1 MEVPFLDL
9 KAQYN
14 SIKNEVLSE
23 LEDVMQKSCFVLGP
37 KVKAFEENF
46 AKFCQVK
53 HAVGVSSGTDALTLA
68 LAALGIGKGDEVILP
83 ANTFIATVEA
93 VSHCGAEPVL
103 VDVDPDTYTINPA
116 LIKAKITKK
125 TKAVVPVHLYGQM
138 ADMDEIM
145 SIAKKHNL
153 FVVEDACQAHGSRY
167 KGRMAGSIGDIGCFS
182 FYPGKNLGAYG
193 EGGAC
198 TTNSDELAQKI
209 RMLRDHGSEKKYYH
223 DMVGYNARMHGF
235 QGAVLNVKLKYLE
248 AWNEARRKNADYYSK
263 LLKSNPKIK
272 TPKTPKDNVH
282 IFHLYVIQL
291 DNRDAVIDKLR
302 ENGVSTI
309 IHYPIPIH
317 LQKAYVQ
324 LGYKEGD
331 FSVTEA
337 AAKRALSLPMYPELT
352 KEQIEYVCE
361 MLKKITNRN

>member
-14 SIKNEVLSE
+14 SIKNEVLQE
-23 LEDVMQKSCFVLGP
+23 LDDVMRKSCFVLGP

-46 AKFCQVK
+46 AKFCNVK
-53 HAVGVSSGTDALTLA
+53 HVVGVSSGTDALVLA
-68 LAALGIGKGDEVILP
+68 LRALGVGNGDEVILP
-83 ANTFIATVEA
+83 ANTFIATAEA
-93 VSHCGAEPVL
+93 VSHCGAKPVL
-103 VDVDPDTYTINPA
+103 VDIDPDTYLINPE
-116 LIKAKITKK
+116 LIEAKITKR
-125 TKAVVPVHLYGQM
+125 TKAIIPVHLYGQM
-138 ADMDEIM
+138 ADMGKIM
-145 SIAKKHNL
+145 SIAKKHKL
-153 FVVEDACQAHGSRY
+153 FVVEDACQAHGSKY

-198 TTNSDELAQKI
+198 ATNSDELAQKI
-209 RMLRDHGSEKKYYH
+209 RILRDHGSERKYYH
-223 DMVGYNARMHGF
+223 DMIGYNARMHGF

-248 AWNEARRKNADYYSK
+248 AWNEARRKNAALYSK
-263 LLKSNPKIK
+263 LLKNNSKIKLPKIA
-272 TPKTPKDNVH
+272 KDNVH

-291 DNRDAVIDKLR
+291 DNRDAVMDQLR

-317 LQKAYVQ
+317 LQKAYAE

-331 FSVTEA
+331 FPVTET
-337 AAKRALSLPMYPELT
+337 AAKRILSLPMFAELT
-352 KEQIEYVCE
+352 KEQIEYVCDT
-361 MLKKITNRN
+361 LKKVTT